1 MSGRRASF
9 PPAEIAAP
17 RPLGALRFEIP
28 VEGGKHVVVTLNDAS
43 RPQLMRALGSAL
55 HDSLTAPGV
64 VCTPTKVRTHVD
76 QLRRFLHFLDD
87 ASEAA
92 DSVEAI
98 APGVARSL

>member
-55 HDSLTAPGV
+55 LPRLTYLSLDPYKNSR
-64 VCTPTKVRTHVD
+64 PR
-76 QLRRFLHFLDD
+76 D
-87 ASEAA
+87 AYSGAVAA
-92 DSVEAI
+92 RI
-98 APGVARSL
+98 